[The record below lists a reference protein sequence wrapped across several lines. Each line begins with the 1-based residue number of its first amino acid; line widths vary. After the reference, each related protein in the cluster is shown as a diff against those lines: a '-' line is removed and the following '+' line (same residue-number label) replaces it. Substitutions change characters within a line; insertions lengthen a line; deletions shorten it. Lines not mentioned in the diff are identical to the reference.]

1 MSFDWFHMLLHVA
14 FAWFFVQSN
23 SADPDAPIDSTC
35 RRNSG
40 SKLCKLDMHRLWV
53 FNSNRQGGLFVPPSH
68 IENAENAKSI
78 QMRDHDDHDQSQVV
92 SFLDVTVTH
101 MSETTQGVCKDHLR

>member
-1 MSFDWFHMLLHVA
+1 MLLHVA

-53 FNSNRQGGLFVPPSH
+53 FNSNRQGGVFVPPSH
-68 IENAENAKSI
+68 IEKASAKSV
-78 QMRDHDDHDQSQVV
+78 QMRDQDQSQV
-92 SFLDVTVTH
+92 SIGMLTLNSRC
-101 MSETTQGVCKDHLR
+101 MQRSSQIAS